1 MRFERHFENVYDP
14 DEPTRIIQYKNV
26 CPPYKYEADSVNK
39 LIDSLECKPVAM
51 QGLREDIHDLKKA
64 LDNIIGTNEYFYLS
78 YGLNDIAY
86 HWDVNEPGAK
96 EAIHNMW
103 NIVQGIEDNMRRV
116 YAYVLA
122 GLGEHL

>member
-1 MRFERHFENVYDP
+1 M
-14 DEPTRIIQYKNV
+14 T
-26 CPPYKYEADSVNK
+26 
-39 LIDSLECKPVAM
+39 
-51 QGLREDIHDLKKA
+51 LKKA